1 MHALSKALFFTA
13 GAVGLLVLAFMGAV
27 IEFNALSLENFTQVL
42 VEFRFM
48 GYSVSEI
55 LGLGK
60 PDTVADH
67 LLRLKVGLGAYIGLG
82 SFCLIIT
89 SFLPSQRI
97 QIKFL
102 SFAISIPLIALLFSF
117 WFRFIHDDNTVT
129 REDKLSLFTV
139 TLFTYPGAV
148 CILWYGLHIKRKSLN
163 EGRGEGYADD
173 PLSPR
178 IRSEIQPPITKIEQ
192 ENSEKVVLSEGQP
205 PSNTEE
211 NLAGKDKG
219 VPPRPEDV
227 DENLLTT
234 VGEDDTTDQENLPV
248 GANEAMDVDLS
259 QESDP
264 LEESSMGEEEE
275 ASPNLNSITQ
285 DEEATTPSSTPV
297 EYNKENEITD
307 DLNPIG
313 EPEEVGAVVEETDEG
328 AELVIKK

>member
-163 EGRGEGYADD
+163 EGRGKGYADD

-192 ENSEKVVLSEGQP
+192 KNSEKVVL
-205 PSNTEE
+205 
-211 NLAGKDKG
+211 KR
-219 VPPRPEDV
+219 RP
-227 DENLLTT
+227 
-234 VGEDDTTDQENLPV
+234 
-248 GANEAMDVDLS
+248 
-259 QESDP
+259 
-264 LEESSMGEEEE
+264 
-275 ASPNLNSITQ
+275 
-285 DEEATTPSSTPV
+285 ATTK
-297 EYNKENEITD
+297 Y
-307 DLNPIG
+307 
-313 EPEEVGAVVEETDEG
+313 
-328 AELVIKK
+328 